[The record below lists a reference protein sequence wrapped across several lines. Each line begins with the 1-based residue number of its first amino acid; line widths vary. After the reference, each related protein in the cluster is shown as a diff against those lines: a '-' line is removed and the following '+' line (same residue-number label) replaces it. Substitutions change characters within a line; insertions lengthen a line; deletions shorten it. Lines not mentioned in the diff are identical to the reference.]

1 MNIDNEKVLEI
12 AKYILQCKKVIQNEW
27 DELTFVFDVAEGHV
41 ANSGF
46 LYNKDKVRPASASI
60 EDQPLLVRD
69 KIVELREL
77 VFKECGH
84 KFKQLLFQMESKTN
98 RFRIDFEFDDATRWA
113 ISPAKIKE
121 MRVLLKPNFE

>member
-12 AKYILQCKKVIQNEW
+12 AKCILQCDDVIDNEW
-27 DELTFVFDVAEGHV
+27 HELTFVFDIAEGHI

-46 LYNKDKVRPASASI
+46 LYHEDKIRPAVADI
-60 EDQPLLVRD
+60 EDQPILLED

-98 RFRIDFEFDDATRWA
+98 RFKIDFEFDDATRWA

>member
-12 AKYILQCKKVIQNEW
+12 AKCILQCEDLIQNEW
-27 DELTFVFDVAEGHV
+27 DEVTFVFDVAEGHV

-46 LYNKDKVRPASASI
+46 LYNEDKIRPVTASI
-60 EDQPLLVRD
+60 EEQPLLVRD
-69 KIVELREL
+69 KVVGLREL
-77 VFKECGH
+77 IFKDCGH

-98 RFRIDFEFDDATRWA
+98 RFRIDFEFDDENRWA
-113 ISPAKIKE
+113 IKPAKIKE